1 MNTQELSSHDTL
13 VKKKSLKD
21 ELWPKNSG
29 EHYIYQ
35 TGQLGLSWIWVEYSK
50 FYKYCQCRNNTS
62 KCIKKKKEGTKKYK
76 YTDFI
81 FIFNTKY
88 KIMPLETDKLIKV

>member
-1 MNTQELSSHDTL
+1 MEKNMTKFHEHTRTQLPWYTS
-13 VKKKSLKD
+13 KKKSLKD

-35 TGQLGLSWIWVEYSK
+35 TGHLGLSWIWVEYSK

-62 KCIKKKKEGTKKYK
+62 KCIKKKRRYKK
-76 YTDFI
+76 
-81 FIFNTKY
+81 
-88 KIMPLETDKLIKV
+88 V